1 MFAAMMQ
8 QPYEGGGF
16 KFCPKADATDG
27 MLDIC
32 VAGNVSKFRVLLLIP
47 LAIFGGHVGHRGIHS
62 YRAKT
67 VRIVTSRPLCIHT
80 DGEIVG
86 HYKEL
91 TATTDGKLLY
101 YQ

>member
-1 MFAAMMQ
+1 
-8 QPYEGGGF
+8 
-16 KFCPKADATDG
+16 

-47 LAIFGGHVGHRGIHS
+47 LAIFGGQVGHRGIHS

-67 VRIVTSRPLCIHT
+67 VRNVTSRPLCIHT

-86 HYKEL
+86 HYNEL
-91 TATTDGKLLY
+91 TATTD
-101 YQ
+101 